1 MATFDTT
8 LDFGKGNM
16 TAVSTVVDATMTATK
31 IISAFFTDHLDEVA
45 VIDMSA
51 RERSRSV
58 GVGFDI
64 IGVAKAGAFG
74 VYPVRI
80 ITQGD

>member
-1 MATFDTT
+1 M
-8 LDFGKGNM
+8 
-16 TAVSTVVDATMTATK
+16 S
-31 IISAFFTDHLDEVA
+31 ITDHLDEVA
-45 VIDMSA
+45 VIDMSV

-58 GVGFDI
+58 GVGFEV
-64 IGVAKAGAFG
+64 IGLAKAGAFG